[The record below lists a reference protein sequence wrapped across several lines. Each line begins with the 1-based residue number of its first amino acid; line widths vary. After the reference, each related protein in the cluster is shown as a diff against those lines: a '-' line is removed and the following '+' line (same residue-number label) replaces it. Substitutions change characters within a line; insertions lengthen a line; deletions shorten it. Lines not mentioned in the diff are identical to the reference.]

1 MEILIISGLS
11 GGGKSKAASFLEDSG
26 FYIVDNMPA
35 AMILKFAEFCAAG
48 GGRYARVALVY
59 DVRTAESF
67 TELFD
72 VLDKLKSMEGV
83 CRMLFLDASPAAIIK
98 RYKESRRRHPLEKEV
113 DSLEEA
119 VEKERELMQPVR
131 RRADF
136 VIDTTQLPTS
146 KLRSELLR
154 IFNGEGEQAG
164 MTVSV
169 TSFGF
174 KYGLPLE
181 ADLVLDVRFMP
192 NPFYIQEL
200 RHQTGLD
207 KPVSDYVFGFQQTQD
222 FLRKVKDLLG
232 FTLPLYAEEGKTGL
246 VIAVGCTGGHH
257 PFRGHRPCADG
268 VHPGA
273 GLSGSGA
280 SPGYGTGRL
289 SRKGSLWN
297 TNLTAPPGS
306 MAPGSP
312 LSAAGTA
319 CPICCGA

>member
-11 GGGKSKAASFLEDSG
+11 GGGKSKTASFLEDSG

-35 AMILKFAEFCAAG
+35 AMILKFAEFCAGG

-67 TELFD
+67 SELFD
-72 VLDKLKSMEGV
+72 VLDKLKGMEGV
-83 CRMLFLDASPAAIIK
+83 CRMLFLEAAPETIIK
-98 RYKESRRRHPLEKEV
+98 RYKETRRRHPLEKEV

-119 VEKERELMQPVR
+119 VEKERELMEPVKD
-131 RRADF
+131 RADF
-136 VIDTTQLPTS
+136 VIDTTRLSTA
-146 KLRSELLR
+146 KLRGELLR

-200 RHQTGLD
+200 RNQTGLD
-207 KPVSDYVFGFQQTQD
+207 KPVSDYVFGFQQTRD
-222 FLRKVKDLLG
+222 FLQKVEDLLR

-257 PFRGHRPCADG
+257 RSVAIAHALTEFIRGQGYQVAEHHRDMERA
-268 VHPGA
+268 V
-273 GLSGSGA
+273 
-280 SPGYGTGRL
+280 
-289 SRKGSLWN
+289 
-297 TNLTAPPGS
+297 
-306 MAPGSP
+306 
-312 LSAAGTA
+312 
-319 CPICCGA
+319 